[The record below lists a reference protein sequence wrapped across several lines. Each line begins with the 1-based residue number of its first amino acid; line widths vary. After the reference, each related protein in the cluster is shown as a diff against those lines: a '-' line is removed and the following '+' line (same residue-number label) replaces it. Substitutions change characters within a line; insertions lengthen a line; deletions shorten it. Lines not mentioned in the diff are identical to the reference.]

1 MFVLRNLTPM
11 VSSLCKTIYILLIL
25 ITVSILF
32 FQNYIFQIQ
41 KCQILLWKIIL
52 NSTSPSLYDGPLLG
66 YNVVNEVI
74 SLKNDEKNE
83 IEQEEEE
90 KQYLLEL
97 MKMQNEALKRI
108 YKNTLD
114 HEKKE

>member
-1 MFVLRNLTPM
+1 MMNLH
-11 VSSLCKTIYILLIL
+11 
-25 ITVSILF
+25 
-32 FQNYIFQIQ
+32 
-41 KCQILLWKIIL
+41 
-52 NSTSPSLYDGPLLG
+52 LG

-74 SLKNDEKNE
+74 SLKNEEKNE
-83 IEQEEEE
+83 VEQEEEE

-108 YKNTLD
+108 YKNTLN

>member
-1 MFVLRNLTPM
+1 
-11 VSSLCKTIYILLIL
+11 
-25 ITVSILF
+25 
-32 FQNYIFQIQ
+32 
-41 KCQILLWKIIL
+41 
-52 NSTSPSLYDGPLLG
+52 
-66 YNVVNEVI
+66 VI

-108 YKNTLD
+108 FKNTLD
-114 HEKKE
+114 HKKKE

>member
-1 MFVLRNLTPM
+1 
-11 VSSLCKTIYILLIL
+11 
-25 ITVSILF
+25 
-32 FQNYIFQIQ
+32 
-41 KCQILLWKIIL
+41 
-52 NSTSPSLYDGPLLG
+52 
-66 YNVVNEVI
+66 VI

-108 YKNTLD
+108 YKNTID
-114 HEKKE
+114 HEKEE

>member
-1 MFVLRNLTPM
+1 
-11 VSSLCKTIYILLIL
+11 
-25 ITVSILF
+25 
-32 FQNYIFQIQ
+32 
-41 KCQILLWKIIL
+41 
-52 NSTSPSLYDGPLLG
+52 LG
-66 YNVVNEVI
+66 YNYVNEVI
-74 SLKNDEKNE
+74 SLKNEEKNE
-83 IEQEEEE
+83 IEQEVEE

>member
-1 MFVLRNLTPM
+1 M
-11 VSSLCKTIYILLIL
+11 
-25 ITVSILF
+25 
-32 FQNYIFQIQ
+32 
-41 KCQILLWKIIL
+41 
-52 NSTSPSLYDGPLLG
+52 
-66 YNVVNEVI
+66 I
-74 SLKNDEKNE
+74 SLKNEEKNE
-83 IEQEEEE
+83 VEQEEEE

>member
-1 MFVLRNLTPM
+1 ME
-11 VSSLCKTIYILLIL
+11 
-25 ITVSILF
+25 
-32 FQNYIFQIQ
+32 NYSDLPFLHIF
-41 KCQILLWKIIL
+41 IL
-52 NSTSPSLYDGPLLG
+52 NHYLG
-66 YNVVNEVI
+66 YNYVNEVI
-74 SLKNDEKNE
+74 SLKNEEKNE
-83 IEQEEEE
+83 VDQEEEE